1 MCSSDA
7 TVVSDCFPSSTS
19 SAKNCWPTGI
29 NDWIFLFQVHS
40 EAQSCPRTFW
50 KLKCVRICEENRR
63 LLLAFL
69 YLRKIDTKADHKKRQ
84 ADNNEFIRFQM
95 VICMNTSGEF
105 PELLKVKPQLIPS
118 SKSEEQAY
126 FWAKW
131 RLFRLSSFKCFL
143 QISWKKC
150 LSVQLTIHCVGF

>member
-105 PELLKVKPQLIPS
+105 PELLKVSLSWSRPQRAKNRHISGPNGGYFVYHPS
-118 SKSEEQAY
+118 NVFCKLAEKNVYRYS
-126 FWAKW
+126 
-131 RLFRLSSFKCFL
+131 
-143 QISWKKC
+143 
-150 LSVQLTIHCVGF
+150 